1 MLQNVLSS
9 ITTTAKATTV
19 TDNSATSSSTQA
31 KAAQEAALDAIKTA
45 ASSFASTLDLS
56 NPEASVSAPG
66 IEGKSKYVETTDL
79 GVNDKITTSIDSV
92 DSATTSTARLLTTE
106 ANVTTE
112 ISMNSTVFA
121 GKKSATVSAL
131 QLSADSLSN
140 VEGGNKVISK
150 NLELSLINPANGS
163 KYNISGLT
171 GTCPIQFIISAK
183 TSASGKIAKC
193 KYYDPVS
200 SKFTDTG
207 CTTTNTTLGNNNYKI
222 VCCCNHLTT
231 FAVAEED

>member
-1 MLQNVLSS
+1 MLGS
-9 ITTTAKATTV
+9 ITTTAKATV
-19 TDNSATSSSTQA
+19 TDDSNSVNSAAQG
-31 KAAQEAALDAIKTA
+31 KAAQEAALEAIKTA

-66 IEGKSKYVETTDL
+66 IEGKSKYVDTTDL

-92 DSATTSTARLLTTE
+92 DSTTASSGRLLTTY
-106 ANVTTE
+106 ADVTTE
-112 ISMNSTVFA
+112 INMNSTVFA

-140 VEGGNKVISK
+140 VEGGKSVISK
-150 NLELSLINPANGS
+150 NLELSLINPADGS
-163 KYNISGLT
+163 KYNISGLA

-183 TSASGKIAKC
+183 TSATGKIAKC
-193 KYYDPVS
+193 KYYDPVT
-200 SKFTDTG
+200 SKFTDNG